1 MAELIGVATVESN
14 GLMDSSLVQTSIQS
28 SSIVL
33 NKIYEVRFNSKDD
46 YGSIFISITHPY
58 YSSLTFVFIPSKIS
72 QEPLVSSNILG
83 TYRGTFILYKD
94 SNSLYIKFKSYGA
107 DVLNIIPLS
116 KRSIRFVDVTDT
128 IDESTLTEI

>member
-1 MAELIGVATVESN
+1 
-14 GLMDSSLVQTSIQS
+14 MDSSLVQTSKQS
-28 SSIVL
+28 TPNVL
-33 NKIYEVRFNSKDD
+33 NKIYEVRFNSTDD

-58 YSSLTFVFIPSKIS
+58 YSSLIFVFIPSKIS
-72 QEPLVSSNILG
+72 QQPLVSSNILG

-94 SNSLYIKFKSYGA
+94 SNSLYIKFISYGA